1 MKTPQVPA
9 MPGMS
14 PLAFKEPAKA
24 ANEKTVAERQW
35 SKPKLAPKPQQPC
48 DVGLFSDD
56 SKQTDLF

>member
-14 PLAFKEPAKA
+14 PLGFREPSKA
-24 ANEKTVAERQW
+24 TNEKTVAERQW
-35 SKPKLAPKPQQPC
+35 QAPTKAKAPQQAC

-56 SKQTDLF
+56 SKQTELF